1 MHACIYVLNESVCSL
16 FAKLLSQFSFALP
29 GATASEA
36 SGHAAVPRRGELACH
51 LFTFRDHMCPFSVCA
66 YGWVCAGRR
75 CAEISII
82 EFSIEYSRQRSG
94 RGIRRRMADIVSAVS
109 SDQGNIG
116 GFVFRRSVTTVNVK
130 LISFIRE
137 AVESVVDRC
146 VIIFT
151 GAVTDADIHTR
162 SGTEEEREEAR
173 NNFVVKRISRA
184 LRSTSVD
191 DTSADVD
198 SVSYGAAGVIFESA
212 TTSADRPV

>member
-1 MHACIYVLNESVCSL
+1 M
-16 FAKLLSQFSFALP
+16 
-29 GATASEA
+29 
-36 SGHAAVPRRGELACH
+36 
-51 LFTFRDHMCPFSVCA
+51 FRL
-66 YGWVCAGRR
+66 
-75 CAEISII
+75 
-82 EFSIEYSRQRSG
+82 
-94 RGIRRRMADIVSAVS
+94 
-109 SDQGNIG
+109 
-116 GFVFRRSVTTVNVK
+116 SVTTVNVK
-130 LISFIRE
+130 LISFIRK

-162 SGTEEEREEAR
+162 SGTEEERNEAR
-173 NNFVVKRISRA
+173 NSFVVKRISRA